1 MSQALIS
8 PCSIGFPRFG
18 AWAKAAFE
26 ASARA
31 TAKISDLCIDM
42 FHLPSA
48 LDRPSRDAII
58 VLAGEACYGRNL
70 RRLAAHGHDLG
81 TSRLH
86 VAGLVPGAALQYS
99 GPALPPPRHAKA
111 GEGLAVYRLL
121 KRRLRPALAAISR
134 DHDLRNSSVAGIGD
148 TGNLVEPHLLQHHPR
163 GRMSDK

>member
-8 PCSIGFPRFG
+8 PGSIGFPRFG

-86 VAGLVPGAALQYS
+86 VAGLVPGAALQDRRAAIPVP
-99 GPALPPPRHAKA
+99 GHAEP
-111 GEGLAVYRLL
+111 GESLAVHWFLQ
-121 KRRLRPALAAISR
+121 RRLRPALTPIGGN
-134 DHDLRNSSVAGIGD
+134 HDLRNPAVAGVGD
-148 TGNLVEPHLLQHHPR
+148 AANLVEASLLQQHPR
-163 GRMSDK
+163 RRMRDK